1 LTALKDGSSKYGTGL
16 AAMNTPLKDVIYND
30 LWKNN
35 PVTVQ
40 ILGICSTLAVTNI
53 FLNTLIMGAGLIF
66 VTAFSALTISFL
78 RNVIPDRIRM
88 MVQTLVI
95 ASYVVIVDIVLK
107 AYVPNISRA
116 LGPYVGLIITN
127 CIIMGR
133 MEAFSSSNRPGIAF
147 MDGILSGIGYTWI
160 LLIIA
165 FFRELLGFGTIL
177 GVEVMDPLM
186 RAAGVTGGWINWS
199 FMIMAPGGFFMLAIV
214 IWIMNSVTAHA
225 GGQDTKGGE

>member
-1 LTALKDGSSKYGTGL
+1 MPKPKTIDIIKD
-16 AAMNTPLKDVIYND
+16 D

-53 FLNTLIMGAGLIF
+53 FLNTLILALGLTF
-66 VTAFSALTISFL
+66 VTAFSSLVISL
-78 RNVIPDRIRM
+78 IRNIIPPRVRM

-95 ASYVVIVDIVLK
+95 ASFVVIVDIVLK
-107 AYVPNISRA
+107 AYVPNISKA

-133 MEAFSSSNRPGIAF
+133 LEAFASSNKPSMAF
-147 MDGILSGIGYTWI
+147 LDGIMSGFGYSYVI
-160 LLIIA
+160 LVIA

-177 GVEVMDPLM
+177 GYQVMNPLM
-186 RAAGVTGGWINWS
+186 QAIGYSEGWIQWA
-199 FMIMAPGGFFMLAIV
+199 FMIMAPGGFFMLALF
-214 IWIMNSVTAHA
+214 IWVANNLSTMKISH
-225 GGQDTKGGE
+225 KG

>member
-1 LTALKDGSSKYGTGL
+1 MTNSKV
-16 AAMNTPLKDVIYND
+16 AEVIRDD

-53 FLNTLIMGAGLIF
+53 FLNTLVMGLGLTF
-66 VTAFSALTISFL
+66 VTSFSALTISLL
-78 RNVIPDRIRM
+78 RNIIPPRVRM

-95 ASYVVIVDIVLK
+95 ASFVVIVDIVLK
-107 AYVPNISRA
+107 AYVPNISKA

-133 MEAFSSSNRPGIAF
+133 MEAFASSNKPGIAF
-147 MDGILSGIGYTWI
+147 LDGVTSGIGYAWV
-160 LLIIA
+160 LLVIA

-177 GVEVMDPLM
+177 GTPVLDPVMRGL
-186 RAAGVTGGWINWS
+186 GYSEGWVQWA
-199 FMIMAPGGFFMLAIV
+199 FMIMAPGGFFMLALF
-214 IWIMNSVTAHA
+214 IWVTNSVTAGKA
-225 GGQDTKGGE
+225 VRTKK

>member
-1 LTALKDGSSKYGTGL
+1 MAPNK
-16 AAMNTPLKDVIYND
+16 PIDVVRNN

-35 PVTVQ
+35 PVIVQ

-53 FLNTLIMGAGLIF
+53 FLNTLIMGLGLTF
-66 VTAFSALTISFL
+66 ATAFSALTISMM
-78 RNVIPDRIRM
+78 RNIIPQRVRM

-107 AYVPNISRA
+107 AYVPDISKA

-133 MEAFSSSNRPGIAF
+133 LEAFSSSNKPSLAF
-147 MDGILSGIGYTWI
+147 LDGIMSGIGYMYI

-165 FFRELLGFGTIL
+165 FFRELLGFGTIFGYQVMNPLMQSL
-177 GVEVMDPLM
+177 GVAE
-186 RAAGVTGGWINWS
+186 GWVQWS
-199 FMIMAPGGFFMLAIV
+199 FMIMAPGGFFMLALF
-214 IWIMNSVTAHA
+214 IWIANSVSVTKIAHP
-225 GGQDTKGGE
+225 QK

>member
-1 LTALKDGSSKYGTGL
+1 MAKNKAL
-16 AAMNTPLKDVIYND
+16 DVIKED

-53 FLNTLIMGAGLIF
+53 FLNTLILGIGLTF
-66 VTAFSALTISFL
+66 VTAFSSLTISL
-78 RNVIPDRIRM
+78 IRNIIPARVRM

-95 ASYVVIVDIVLK
+95 ASFVVIVDIVLK
-107 AYVPNISRA
+107 AHMPDISRA

-133 MEAFSSSNRPGIAF
+133 LEAFASSNKPSMAF
-147 MDGILSGIGYTWI
+147 LDGIMSGIGYMYVI
-160 LLIIA
+160 LVIA

-177 GVEVMDPLM
+177 GIPVMDPLM
-186 RAAGVTGGWINWS
+186 KSIGFSEGWIQWA
-199 FMIMAPGGFFMLAIV
+199 FMIMAPGGFFMLAIF
-214 IWIMNSVTAHA
+214 IWTTNNLTRLKISHSEN
-225 GGQDTKGGE
+225 

>member
-1 LTALKDGSSKYGTGL
+1 MANTKAIEVIKD
-16 AAMNTPLKDVIYND
+16 D

-53 FLNTLIMGAGLIF
+53 FLNTLILGLGLTF
-66 VTAFSALTISFL
+66 VTAFSALTISVM
-78 RNVIPDRIRM
+78 RNIIPQRVRM

-95 ASYVVIVDIVLK
+95 ASFVVVVDIVLK
-107 AYVPNISRA
+107 ANVPDISKA

-133 MEAFSSSNRPGIAF
+133 LEAFSSSNRPTLAF
-147 MDGILSGIGYTWI
+147 LDGVMSGIGYMYVI
-160 LLIIA
+160 LVIA

-177 GVEVMDPLM
+177 GLPVMDPLLKSM
-186 RAAGVTGGWINWS
+186 GYSEGWIQWA
-199 FMIMAPGGFFMLAIV
+199 FMIMAPGGFFMLAIF
-214 IWIMNSVTAHA
+214 IWVANNISAMKISHSE
-225 GGQDTKGGE
+225 K

>member
-1 LTALKDGSSKYGTGL
+1 MAKT
-16 AAMNTPLKDVIYND
+16 TPVQVIRDN

-53 FLNTLIMGAGLIF
+53 FLNTLIMGLGLIF
-66 VTAFSALTISFL
+66 VTAFSSLTISL
-78 RNVIPDRIRM
+78 MRNIIPARVRM

-95 ASYVVIVDIVLK
+95 ACFVVIVDIVLK
-107 AYVPNISRA
+107 AYVPDISKA

-133 MEAFSSSNRPGIAF
+133 LEAFASSNKPVMSFLDGF
-147 MDGILSGIGYTWI
+147 MSGIGYSYV
-160 LLIIA
+160 LLVIA

-177 GVEVMDPLM
+177 GFQVMNPLM
-186 RAAGVTGGWINWS
+186 HSIGYSEGWIQWA
-199 FMIMAPGGFFMLAIV
+199 FMIMAPGGFFMLALY
-214 IWIMNSVTAHA
+214 IWVANNLSTMKISH
-225 GGQDTKGGE
+225 KG